1 MTLLRRSLYVT
12 PLSEHTSDVADLDK
26 EILARAA
33 LAAGKDAAKRK
44 LDEVLGDEAP
54 EKDAPKDE
62 KSSKSRRWKI
72 AIIAV
77 LVLALGI
84 GLVGLMI
91 SYWQWF
97 LAAGVVGLAALYG
110 YYRWRRRKRDT
121 ETEAEAEAPARAAK
135 EEPKARVAPL
145 EDQDEVALRALE
157 REKAARERARQA
169 EAAREARAQME
180 QEVDDELA
188 AMKARLKK

>member
-1 MTLLRRSLYVT
+1 M
-12 PLSEHTSDVADLDK
+12 ADLEK

-44 LDEVLGDEAP
+44 LDEVLGEESPDAKAT
-54 EKDAPKDE
+54 KDAP
-62 KSSKSRRWKI
+62 SSKSRRWKI

-84 GLVGLMI
+84 GVIGLMI

-97 LAAGVVGLAALYG
+97 LAAGFLGLAGLYG
-110 YYRWRRRKRDT
+110 YYRWRRRKRDAKAEAKT
-121 ETEAEAEAPARAAK
+121 EVEAEAAPRAAK
-135 EEPKARVAPL
+135 EAPKARVVPE
-145 EDQDEVALRALE
+145 EDQDAVALQALE

-169 EAAREARAQME
+169 EAAREARAQVE
-180 QEVDDELA
+180 AEVDEELA

>member
-1 MTLLRRSLYVT
+1 M
-12 PLSEHTSDVADLDK
+12 ADLDK

>member
-12 PLSEHTSDVADLDK
+12 PLPEHTSDVADLDK

-54 EKDAPKDE
+54 EKGAPKDE

-97 LAAGVVGLAALYG
+97 LAAGVVGLATLYG

-121 ETEAEAEAPARAAK
+121 KTEAEAEAPARAAK

-169 EAAREARAQME
+169 EAAREARAQVE